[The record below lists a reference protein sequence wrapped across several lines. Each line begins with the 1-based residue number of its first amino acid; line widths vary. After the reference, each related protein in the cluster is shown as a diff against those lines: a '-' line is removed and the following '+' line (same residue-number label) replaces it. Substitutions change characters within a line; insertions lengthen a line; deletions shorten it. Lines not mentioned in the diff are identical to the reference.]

1 MPLPRLG
8 DGSPFQAIAVIAHP
22 LVVMELSRKE
32 EVARRHRRGS
42 SVEEGGGRTPSS
54 SWKQRRGRRRSVSV
68 GDNVARNAETD
79 GQWWWK
85 AGTDFAV
92 AGTSSSRHRQS
103 TPLAGAPPPGRC
115 TSSSRC
121 SSNRLEQR
129 AKIQGIG
136 SWTAERTR
144 RLRTVEGTRQCVW
157 MRTLLLC
164 MRFFIRASHA
174 TVVRIFDPRAQ
185 FGFARAVLF
194 SFWYRLFYANCN
206 TSFFSNHYY

>member
-1 MPLPRLG
+1 MDVEG
-8 DGSPFQAIAVIAHP
+8 
-22 LVVMELSRKE
+22 
-32 EVARRHRRGS
+32 RHGL
-42 SVEEGGGRTPSS
+42 
-54 SWKQRRGRRRSVSV
+54 RRGRHLLQQ
-68 GDNVARNAETD
+68 A
-79 GQWWWK
+79 Q
-85 AGTDFAV
+85 AV
-92 AGTSSSRHRQS
+92 HSSSRR
-103 TPLAGAPPPGRC
+103 

-136 SWTAERTR
+136 SWTAERIR

-206 TSFFSNHYY
+206 TSFFFLIIIISGLVMHNVTELINYESNQRYFLFNLNLNHQIRANRYLV

>member
-1 MPLPRLG
+1 VPEGGRSSPSPRQQEGGRRRHRAERMPLPRLG

-79 GQWWWK
+79 DQWWWK

-103 TPLAGAPPPGRC
+103 IPLAGAPPPVDAPP
-115 TSSSRC
+115 TDWSSER
-121 SSNRLEQR
+121 RFR
-129 AKIQGIG
+129 A
-136 SWTAERTR
+136 
-144 RLRTVEGTRQCVW
+144 L
-157 MRTLLLC
+157 
-164 MRFFIRASHA
+164 
-174 TVVRIFDPRAQ
+174 
-185 FGFARAVLF
+185 ARGLQKG
-194 SFWYRLFYANCN
+194 
-206 TSFFSNHYY
+206 

>member
-1 MPLPRLG
+1 VKGGR
-8 DGSPFQAIAVIAHP
+8 
-22 LVVMELSRKE
+22 RKE
-32 EVARRHRRGS
+32 EECQCGRQRGEKCGDGRPMVVEGRHGL
-42 SVEEGGGRTPSS
+42 
-54 SWKQRRGRRRSVSV
+54 RRGRHLLQQ
-68 GDNVARNAETD
+68 A
-79 GQWWWK
+79 Q
-85 AGTDFAV
+85 AV
-92 AGTSSSRHRQS
+92 HSSSRR
-103 TPLAGAPPPGRC
+103 

-136 SWTAERTR
+136 SWTAERIR

-157 MRTLLLC
+157 MRMLLPC

-206 TSFFSNHYY
+206 TSFFSNHHH